1 MDKKIAENLKN
12 RLDSHDKLWY
22 PVVTARLV
30 KSNQSSSDSS
40 EEMPATLFAE
50 IRFLHSILLFIKRKA
65 AYGLLRFPCAQRGA
79 LWYGGLCKKSTKCGT
94 HRLDHLCVPLFV
106 APRRSLWER
115 LFAEEELSLDTQ
127 RESTIIKY
135 IGKTRK
141 VVFL

>member
-50 IRFLHSILLFIKRKA
+50 IRFLHSILLFMKRKA

-79 LWYGGLCKKSTKCGT
+79 LWYGALCKKEQNAGHTDLTTCAS
-94 HRLDHLCVPLFV
+94 RF
-106 APRRSLWER
+106 
-115 LFAEEELSLDTQ
+115 LFAKALPLGELARSA
-127 RESTIIKY
+127 
-135 IGKTRK
+135 
-141 VVFL
+141 